1 MKIGALKKLSLI
13 DYPWKISAVIFTQG
27 CNFRCG
33 FCHNPQLVLPD
44 FFEDTIPEE
53 TVFEF
58 LSRRQNKIEGVVITG
73 GEPTLHNDLPD
84 FIKKIKEFDYP
95 VKLDTNGSNPG
106 MLKSLLDENILD
118 FIAMDIKTSFDKY
131 SQLCCAEV
139 NTTAMSESINLIKNS
154 SIENQFRITLLKG
167 IHDSRQINNIE
178 DTFGIKL
185 HLQYFKN
192 SSALL
197 SNKYNESHVFQEN
210 EFLND

>member
-1 MKIGALKKLSLI
+1 MKIGAFQKLSLI

-33 FCHNPQLVLPD
+33 FCHNPQLVLPEL
-44 FFEDTIPEE
+44 FEEQISEE
-53 TVFEF
+53 TVLEF
-58 LSRRQNKIEGVVITG
+58 LSKRKNKIEGVVITG

-95 VKLDTNGSNPG
+95 VKLDTNGSNPK
-106 MLKSLLDENILD
+106 MLKSLIDENILD
-118 FIAMDIKTSFDKY
+118 FIAMDIKTSFEKY
-131 SQLCCAEV
+131 SQLCCVDV
-139 NTTAMSESINLIKNS
+139 NEQNISDSINIIKKAPVQ
-154 SIENQFRITLLKG
+154 NQFRITLLKG
-167 IHDSRQINNIE
+167 IHDSSQINNIE